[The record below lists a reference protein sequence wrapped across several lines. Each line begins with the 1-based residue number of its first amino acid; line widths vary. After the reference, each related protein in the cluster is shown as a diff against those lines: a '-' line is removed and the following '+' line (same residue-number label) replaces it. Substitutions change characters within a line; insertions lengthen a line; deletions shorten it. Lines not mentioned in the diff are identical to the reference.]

1 MKKLILTFASLCLV
15 LSIYSC
21 RETKEE
27 KVEVEVEEMAD
38 DAGDA
43 MEEAGDAIEDAVDDT
58 GDAMENAAND
68 VEDAMEGTDDN

>member
-1 MKKLILTFASLCLV
+1 MKKLVLSFASLCLV

-38 DAGDA
+38 DT
-43 MEEAGDAIEDAVDDT
+43 GDAIEDAVDDA
-58 GDAMENAAND
+58 GDAIEDAAND
-68 VEDAMEGTDDN
+68 VEDEIEGNDDN